1 MSLLLI
7 DSILNQKWQDIFIY
21 SCLDLVVQ
29 ICFVNTHRLVYLIEK
44 IFIAPA
50 HLMPGYFKGGQ
61 SVSGDSVSGG
71 PIRK

>member
-7 DSILNQKWQDIFIY
+7 DSILNQKWQDLFMFR
-21 SCLDLVVQ
+21 LLVVQ
-29 ICFVNTHRLVYLIEK
+29 ICFVNTHQLLYLIEK